1 MTPFY
6 EGFIRAQDVLRANE
20 RTAEPID
27 HVVVKPQSVGYRV
40 GRGLVSLGAHL
51 MGTTGTTKP
60 ASSYE
65 LAA

>member
-6 EGFIRAQDVLRANE
+6 EGFIRAQDILRSNE
-20 RTAEPID
+20 RMAQPID
-27 HVVVKPQSVGYRV
+27 HVVVRSPSVGYRV

-51 MGTTGTTKP
+51 MGTTVTTKP